1 MGKFKVWVGDDGII
15 RGKIIGEHTGED
27 ARRIIVEI
35 DDFLDKDKGKKCIL
49 IDMIET
55 GRPTAECRKIHA
67 TNIKNEHS
75 KFNKT
80 AFFGAKVINRVMANF
95 IIKASGK
102 GKKVRYFDTEKEAL
116 KWLNE

>member
-1 MGKFKVWVGDDGII
+1 MGEFKVWVGDDGII
-15 RGKIIGEHTGED
+15 RGKIIGDHTGQD
-27 ARRIIVEI
+27 ARKIIKLI
-35 DDFLDKDKGKKCIL
+35 DHYLAKDRSKGYVL
-49 IDMIET
+49 IDMRET
-55 GRPTAECRKIHA
+55 GRPTAESRKIHA
-67 TNIKNEHS
+67 SNIKNGHS

-102 GKKVRYFDTEKEAL
+102 GKKVKYFDTENEAL